1 MLCLDTGERI
11 GAVFASQ
18 WDWLEGSW
26 IQFPAE
32 VRKGGRRD
40 RKYFLSSQ
48 TCGLLYR
55 IRQCRAD
62 EERVFPWPYHPGYL
76 WDLYRKIL
84 VAAGLPS
91 RREDKFHRLR
101 KTHASVLH
109 QAGLDATK
117 ALDHQDRRTTDRY
130 LDPRFC
136 TDVRPSRILAAYL
149 ATPGTKPKRK
159 NTG

>member
-1 MLCLDTGERI
+1 M
-11 GAVFASQ
+11 A
-18 WDWLEGSW
+18 EGSW
-26 IQFPAE
+26 SS

-40 RKYFLSSQ
+40 RKYLLSSQ
-48 TCGLLYR
+48 TCGLLYK

-62 EERVFPWPYHPGYL
+62 TQAIFPWPYHPGYL

-109 QAGLDATK
+109 QAGLDASK
-117 ALDHQDRRTTDRY
+117 ALDHQDRRTTERY

-136 TDVRPSRILAAYL
+136 TDARPSKILAAYL
-149 ATPGTKPKRK
+149 AVPKATNRK
-159 NTG
+159 DKAG